1 MWGSSS
7 GHERAVD
14 SRSRRRGNI
23 YPEILGSNHLQ
34 SLKMNHWNIGILWNI
49 HMNGNHLLLDIS
61 LQPVFFMVFPWFTQ
75 PFPMDSGTSWHPS
88 SQRAGF
94 GTRWPGRYSGPR
106 VRRIAATRT
115 AMRPSHGAVG
125 MSYVVGEAADVSVN
139 CFLLVLISRDLFFC
153 FFCFCLFHLEMK
165 WRNLGTMKDSSYPV
179 PSGCYDDF
187 SSYTWDIHGYTV
199 NRIIIYVTCQIVY
212 WVLLTWWYII
222 SP

>member
-115 AMRPSHGAVG
+115 AMRPRTAQLGCC
-125 MSYVVGEAADVSVN
+125 MSWEKQQMFLWIVFCWFLFREICFSV
-139 CFLLVLISRDLFFC
+139 

>member
-153 FFCFCLFHLEMK
+153 FFLFLFVSPRDEVKEFRHYERFILSSSIRML
-165 WRNLGTMKDSSYPV
+165 WRFFQLYVG
-179 PSGCYDDF
+179 
-187 SSYTWDIHGYTV
+187 YTW
-199 NRIIIYVTCQIVY
+199 IYCK
-212 WVLLTWWYII
+212 
-222 SP
+222 